1 MAFAYSLEQ
10 LALLFLFLAHLGQV
24 IDLSFSLGLFVELA
38 DHLVVVSLL
47 AFLTGLLHKVLVDDS
62 YELLIALI
70 EHLRCD
76 TCHIWLIKQEP
87 VSVLALKDGEI

>member
-10 LALLFLFLAHLGQV
+10 LALLLFFLAHLGQV
-24 IDLSFSLGLFVELA
+24 GYLSLPLGLFVELA

-47 AFLTGLLHKVLVDDS
+47 AFLARLLHKVLVYDI

-70 EHLRCD
+70 EHLRRD
-76 TCHIWLIKQEP
+76 TCHIWLIEQEP
-87 VSVLALKDGEI
+87 VGVLALKDGEV